1 MESISGP
8 DQTAESDGASAP
20 RRQAV
25 APVQIHPFWTFV
37 GGWSVLCGALA
48 TNSLHRRGEDLLALA
63 FALLLVTVAWAG
75 LWIMVTGTDWVRL
88 LRVRALSPA
97 ALPTLPYTGPD
108 SPAGRLGQGLSHL
121 IGWWREMFWPAAG
134 QISVMCLLAL
144 FLAAVLS
151 LLLPL
156 PVRWLNLA
164 LAAVIALGVVRRHRG
179 HTPLAAQALLYT
191 GLPWLAGFLALAT
204 FRWHALLLALLF
216 ALAVWGV
223 LRVARGMA
231 GAPWLLHGAQVGV
244 AVLLVTLGQPLFAGG
259 IMALAFGQILSSLTL
274 RFGGKPATVAHRTW
288 PWLLAAMLVAALA
301 IP

>member
-1 MESISGP
+1 
-8 DQTAESDGASAP
+8 
-20 RRQAV
+20 
-25 APVQIHPFWTFV
+25 
-37 GGWSVLCGALA
+37 LA
-48 TNSLHRRGEDLLALA
+48 T
-63 FALLLVTVAWAG
+63 
-75 LWIMVTGTDWVRL
+75 
-88 LRVRALSPA
+88 
-97 ALPTLPYTGPD
+97 
-108 SPAGRLGQGLSHL
+108 
-121 IGWWREMFWPAAG
+121 
-134 QISVMCLLAL
+134 
-144 FLAAVLS
+144 VLS

-223 LRVARGMA
+223 LREAWGVASG
-231 GAPWLLHGAQVGV
+231 PWLLHGAQVGV
-244 AVLLVTLGQPLFAGG
+244 AVLLIILGRPLYAGG
-259 IMALAFGQILSSLTL
+259 IMALALGQILSSLTR
-274 RFGGKPATVAHRTW
+274 RFGGEPAAVAHRIW